1 MVARIGH
8 RLRRAAAAGAAVT
21 ESSSVAEPEVED
33 LLRRLAEAHQ
43 SLVEALKGA
52 DPERFAK
59 RDGGDSVKEIVERT
73 SDDVNFYYGR
83 LAARAMSL
91 PQPPC
96 LQRADFS
103 SLREAVAAL
112 QVAHRRFTNLLHDLS
127 NGDLEREG
135 ADPELGSYA
144 MRQILEMATAHYVL
158 RAQQV
163 AQIEPGTFQAGG

>member
-59 RDGGDSVKEIVERT
+59 RDGADSVKALAERT

-83 LAARAMSL
+83 LAARAMSMA
-91 PQPPC
+91 QQPC

-103 SLREAVAAL
+103 SLREAVA
-112 QVAHRRFTNLLHDLS
+112 VIIVGHCRFADLLHDLS
-127 NGDLEREG
+127 N
-135 ADPELGSYA
+135 
-144 MRQILEMATAHYVL
+144 
-158 RAQQV
+158 
-163 AQIEPGTFQAGG
+163 

>member
-1 MVARIGH
+1 M
-8 RLRRAAAAGAAVT
+8 
-21 ESSSVAEPEVED
+21 EPSSLAEPDVED

-43 SLVEALKGA
+43 SLVEALKSA
-52 DPERFAK
+52 DPELFA
-59 RDGGDSVKEIVERT
+59 RQNGGDSIKALAERT

-103 SLREAVAAL
+103 SPREAVAAL

-127 NGDLEREG
+127 PGDLEREG
-135 ADPELGSYA
+135 ADPELGSYTL
-144 MRQILEMATAHYVL
+144 RQILEMATAHYAL

-163 AQIEPGTFQAGG
+163 AQIGPGTSQAGG

>member
-1 MVARIGH
+1 
-8 RLRRAAAAGAAVT
+8 VT
-21 ESSSVAEPEVED
+21 ESRSGAEPDVED

-43 SLVEALKGA
+43 SLVEALKSA

-59 RDGGDSVKEIVERT
+59 QDGGESVKEIVERT

-91 PQPPC
+91 PRPPC

-103 SLREAVAAL
+103 SLREAEAAL

-127 NGDLEREG
+127 SGDLQREG
-135 ADPELGSYA
+135 ADPELGSYT

-158 RAQQV
+158 RTQQV
-163 AQIEPGTFQAGG
+163 MQTQPGTSQAGG

>member
-1 MVARIGH
+1 MVARAGH
-8 RLRRAAAAGAAVT
+8 RLLRPATAGAAVT
-21 ESSSVAEPEVED
+21 ERSSVAEPDLED

-43 SLVEALKGA
+43 SLVEALKSA

-59 RDGGDSVKEIVERT
+59 QDGGDSVKEIVERT

-103 SLREAVAAL
+103 SLREAVAGL

-127 NGDLEREG
+127 SGDLEREG
-135 ADPELGSYA
+135 ADPELGSYT
-144 MRQILEMATAHYVL
+144 MRQTLEMATAHYVL
-158 RAQQV
+158 RTQRV
-163 AQIEPGTFQAGG
+163 MQIQPGTSQVGG